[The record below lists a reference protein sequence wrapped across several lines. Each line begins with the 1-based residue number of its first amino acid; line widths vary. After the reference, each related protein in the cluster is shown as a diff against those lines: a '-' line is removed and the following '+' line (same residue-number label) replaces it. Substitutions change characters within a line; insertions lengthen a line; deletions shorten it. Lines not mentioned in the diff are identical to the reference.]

1 MLYTEYLTPEE
12 RAEAIRDGAEAAME
26 AMGVPPMSKSAQ
38 ARITIPTPSISAIG
52 NAAIVAGVP
61 LGLLYYIVNRSI
73 SKTDKKTRKLQK
85 ELDYY
90 NDVAAEFRNN
100 YGAGDEED
108 A

>member
-26 AMGVPPMSKSAQ
+26 SLGLAGMRKSAQ
-38 ARITIPTPSISAIG
+38 TKVPIPVPSLSAIG

-73 SKTDKKTRKLQK
+73 SKTDKKTRRLQK

-100 YGAGDEED
+100 HGDPSED